1 MKPLNKEYVT
11 SNISSK
17 KIVTIEEHSE
27 IGGIGSAIA
36 DILCESNIDNFV
48 LKKIALKDKC
58 HNEIGS
64 QDFLRKLN
72 GLEKDQIIVK
82 IKGLLEKND

>member
-1 MKPLNKEYVT
+1 MRLDDAN
-11 SNISSK
+11 
-17 KIVTIEEHSE
+17 
-27 IGGIGSAIA
+27 
-36 DILCESNIDNFV
+36 NFV

-82 IKGLLEKND
+82 IKALLGKND

>member
-1 MKPLNKEYVT
+1 M
-11 SNISSK
+11 
-17 KIVTIEEHSE
+17 
-27 IGGIGSAIA
+27 
-36 DILCESNIDNFV
+36 
-48 LKKIALKDKC
+48 DKC

-82 IKGLLEKND
+82 IKELLGKND